1 MAYQETTTTSYGQ
14 RVSSSCGGIIT
25 GIVLFFAGTALLW
38 WNEGRAV
45 KTDKMLN
52 EAQGVTV
59 EMPDVNKV
67 NPEFEG
73 KLVHATALA
82 TTEDSLS
89 DGSFGI
95 GAKAISIERKVEYY
109 QYVEH
114 SESKSRDKIGGGQET
129 VTTYTYKM
137 EWTSKPVNS
146 QEFHDPTYQN
156 KNFVVCQHEDARQ
169 YAQNVSFGAYK
180 LTEGQIHSISGIQPF
195 VPTFTDEQMKRWN
208 TETAQKI
215 RTMGTNTAI
224 TTSSLADTAPAT
236 ANDSTATASVSRD
249 YDYVHLRD
257 NVLYYGANPSS
268 PQLGDVRVTFTKV
281 MPAQVTIIATV
292 TGNTFKPFK
301 AENGKT
307 FSTLVMGQ
315 KSVDEIYQSEHD
327 TNSMMLWLLR
337 IVGIAI
343 VIGGLKTTFGIF
355 ETLMKILPFLA
366 NIVGFGVGLICTI
379 VGTVWS
385 LLVIAI
391 AWIAYRPVLG
401 ITILVVAG
409 GILGFFVYRGRQ
421 KKLQQPQPAQQPGQA
436 PNYQGLYDQYKN
448 NNQNLNGQNPGQ
460 PGQR

>member
-1 MAYQETTTTSYGQ
+1 
-14 RVSSSCGGIIT
+14 
-25 GIVLFFAGTALLW
+25 
-38 WNEGRAV
+38 
-45 KTDKMLN
+45 
-52 EAQGVTV
+52 
-59 EMPDVNKV
+59 
-67 NPEFEG
+67 
-73 KLVHATALA
+73 
-82 TTEDSLS
+82 
-89 DGSFGI
+89 
-95 GAKAISIERKVEYY
+95 
-109 QYVEH
+109 
-114 SESKSRDKIGGGQET
+114 
-129 VTTYTYKM
+129 
-137 EWTSKPVNS
+137 
-146 QEFHDPTYQN
+146 
-156 KNFVVCQHEDARQ
+156 
-169 YAQNVSFGAYK
+169 
-180 LTEGQIHSISGIQPF
+180 
-195 VPTFTDEQMKRWN
+195 
-208 TETAQKI
+208 
-215 RTMGTNTAI
+215 
-224 TTSSLADTAPAT
+224 
-236 ANDSTATASVSRD
+236 
-249 YDYVHLRD
+249 
-257 NVLYYGANPSS
+257 
-268 PQLGDVRVTFTKV
+268 
-281 MPAQVTIIATV
+281 
-292 TGNTFKPFK
+292 
-301 AENGKT
+301 
-307 FSTLVMGQ
+307 MGQ

>member
-1 MAYQETTTTSYGQ
+1 
-14 RVSSSCGGIIT
+14 
-25 GIVLFFAGTALLW
+25 
-38 WNEGRAV
+38 
-45 KTDKMLN
+45 
-52 EAQGVTV
+52 
-59 EMPDVNKV
+59 
-67 NPEFEG
+67 
-73 KLVHATALA
+73 
-82 TTEDSLS
+82 
-89 DGSFGI
+89 
-95 GAKAISIERKVEYY
+95 
-109 QYVEH
+109 
-114 SESKSRDKIGGGQET
+114 
-129 VTTYTYKM
+129 
-137 EWTSKPVNS
+137 
-146 QEFHDPTYQN
+146 
-156 KNFVVCQHEDARQ
+156 
-169 YAQNVSFGAYK
+169 
-180 LTEGQIHSISGIQPF
+180 
-195 VPTFTDEQMKRWN
+195 MKRWN

-327 TNSMMLWLLR
+327 TNSMILWLLR

-343 VIGGLKTTFGIF
+343 VIGGLKTTFSIF

-366 NIVGFGVGLICTI
+366 NIVGFGVGLVCTI

>member
-1 MAYQETTTTSYGQ
+1 MNYWNRLAIPNDNDLWAHNRNNHGFVASAGYKTNGHFIQAAFDRDHYLPFAEDFFGEEVNGKRTYNTAYKTNL
-14 RVSSSCGGIIT
+14 V
-25 GIVLFFAGTALLW
+25 W
-38 WNEGRAV
+38 RA
-45 KTDKMLN
+45 
-52 EAQGVTV
+52 EA
-59 EMPDVNKV
+59 
-67 NPEFEG
+67 
-73 KLVHATALA
+73 
-82 TTEDSLS
+82 
-89 DGSFGI
+89 
-95 GAKAISIERKVEYY
+95 RY
-109 QYVEH
+109 
-114 SESKSRDKIGGGQET
+114 
-129 VTTYTYKM
+129 
-137 EWTSKPVNS
+137 
-146 QEFHDPTYQN
+146 TYQN

-366 NIVGFGVGLICTI
+366 NIVGFGVGLVCTI

-409 GILGFFVYRGRQ
+409 GILSFFVYRGRQ